1 MPDANNGSGNVR
13 ATDKDLYELLE
24 QLETTITQAKGIPF
38 SDNCMV
44 DRADALYW
52 IKQIRASFPTE
63 VRQAKWIVDSNRQ
76 IVASARQKAESILR
90 ESEQR
95 QAIMVDEHQITMLAK
110 EQSDKILA
118 EANQQAEQIYAR
130 SLEYARKRLKDVE
143 NELTDML
150 VRIQKDLKELK

>member
-95 QAIMVDEHQITMLAK
+95 QAIMVDEHQITLLAK

-118 EANQQAEQIYAR
+118 DANAQADQIYAR

>member
-1 MPDANNGSGNVR
+1 MADANGNAR
-13 ATDKDLYELLE
+13 SSDKDLYELLD
-24 QLETTITQAKGIPF
+24 QLQATIEQAKSVPF
-38 SDNCMV
+38 SDNCLV

-63 VRQAKWIVDSNRQ
+63 VKQAKWIVEQNRQ
-76 IVASARQKAESILR
+76 VVASARQKAESILR

-95 QAIMVDEHQITMLAK
+95 QAIMVDEHQITLLAK
-110 EQSDKILA
+110 EQGDQILA

-130 SLEYARKRLKDVE
+130 SLDYARKRLKDVE

>member
-63 VRQAKWIVDSNRQ
+63 VRQAKWIMDSNRQ